1 MQNFVLTLITAAV
14 VVAIAHFTA
23 VAFFRPA
30 PEKAN
35 AKNLRAK
42 IFVVDLLA
50 ALIAIAVVQLATGKF
65 LKPEPP
71 ATVETLMAKL
81 ETPAETSVAELRDLV
96 RDNFT
101 AHFSG
106 IYGLLSEIVPDLPQ
120 EKILSGAEGTFDFTP
135 YLRLVIEGE
144 CIRRRIPENVFV
156 RQVLMIRDPA
166 EEAQMRT
173 EWVDAARG
181 ALMDSIEFHIVMEP
195 VYREFYAWWT
205 ARHPEYEGLTAPVEV
220 GADHDGLLEQ
230 LAVSL
235 RREVLVQTAKQMQ
248 TAFVTD
254 LRKRGMAIS
263 EAKLQKA
270 FLLFLALC
278 KERYTRAALLKT
290 ANAIVDGVEL
300 TDDEIL
306 HCLILKDRPLKGER
320 LAEIQDIQVRYLT
333 PLTLEQVPEESLAAV
348 RRGLSELSGINYDL
362 K

>member
-1 MQNFVLTLITAAV
+1 MQSFVLTLIPAAV

-23 VAFFRPA
+23 GALFRPD

-35 AKNLRAK
+35 AKNPRAK
-42 IFVVDLLA
+42 ILVVDVLA
-50 ALIAIAVVQLATGKF
+50 ALVTIAVVQLAAGGL

-71 ATVETLMAKL
+71 ATVETLMAKM
-81 ETPAETSVAELRDLV
+81 ETPANASVEEMRDVV

-101 AHFSG
+101 GQFAALYG
-106 IYGLLSEIVPDLPQ
+106 IELEPEEEQQFGKLLA
-120 EKILSGAEGTFDFTP
+120 GAEGTFDFAP

-156 RQVLMIRDPA
+156 RQVLLIHDPK
-166 EEAQMRT
+166 EEEQMRS
-173 EWVDAARG
+173 EWLTAARG
-181 ALMDSIEFHIVMEP
+181 ALMQSNEFLTVMEP
-195 VYREFYAWWT
+195 VYRDFYAYWT
-205 ARHPEYEGLTAPVEV
+205 ARHPEYEGLTAPLSV
-220 GADHDGLLEQ
+220 GADHDGLVEQ
-230 LAVSL
+230 VAVSL
-235 RREVLVQTAKQMQ
+235 RREILVQTAKQMQ

-270 FLLFLALC
+270 FLLFLVLC
-278 KERYTRAALLKT
+278 KERYTQAAMRKT
-290 ANAIVDGVEL
+290 ANAIVDGTEL

-306 HCLILKDRPLKGER
+306 HCLILKNRPLTDER

-333 PLTLEQVPEESLAAV
+333 PLTLEQIPEDSVAAV
-348 RRGLSELSGINYDL
+348 RRGLSELTGINYDL

>member
-1 MQNFVLTLITAAV
+1 MQSFVLTLIPAAV

-23 VAFFRPA
+23 GALFRPD

-35 AKNLRAK
+35 SKNLRAK
-42 IFVVDLLA
+42 ILVVDLLA
-50 ALIAIAVVQLATGKF
+50 ALVTIAVVQLAAGGL

-71 ATVETLMAKL
+71 ATVETLMAKM
-81 ETPAETSVAELRDLV
+81 ETPANASVEELRDIV

-101 AHFSG
+101 ARFGELYG
-106 IYGLLSEIVPDLPQ
+106 IDLEPEEEQQFGKLLA
-120 EKILSGAEGTFDFTP
+120 GADGTFDFAP
-135 YLRLVIEGE
+135 YLRLVIKGE

-156 RQVLMIRDPA
+156 RQVLLIHDPK
-166 EEAQMRT
+166 EEEQMRS
-173 EWVDAARG
+173 EWIAAARG
-181 ALMDSIEFHIVMEP
+181 ALMQSNEFQTVMEP

>member
-1 MQNFVLTLITAAV
+1 MQNFVSTLITAAV
-14 VVAIAHFTA
+14 VVAIVHFTA

-50 ALIAIAVVQLATGKF
+50 ALIAIAVVQLVAGKF
-65 LKPEPP
+65 LKPGPP
-71 ATVETLMAKL
+71 ATIETLMAKM
-81 ETPAETSVAELRDLV
+81 ETPANASVSEVRELV

-101 AHFSG
+101 GQFGELYG
-106 IYGLLSEIVPDLPQ
+106 ISLEPEE
-120 EKILSGAEGTFDFTP
+120 EKQFEKFLAGADGTFDFAP

-144 CIRRRIPENVFV
+144 CIRRRIPQNVFV
-156 RQVLMIRDPA
+156 QQIMLIRDPQ
-166 EEAQMRT
+166 EKEQMRS
-173 EWVDAARG
+173 EWVAAARG
-181 ALMDSIEFHIVMEP
+181 ALMDSIEFHTAMEP
-195 VYREFYAWWT
+195 VYREFFAWWT

-220 GADHDGLLEQ
+220 GADHDGLVEQ

-270 FLLFLALC
+270 FLLFLTLC

-306 HCLILKDRPLKGER
+306 HCLILKDRPLKAER
-320 LAEIQDIQVRYLT
+320 LSEIQDIQFRYLT

-348 RRGLSELSGINYDL
+348 RRGLSELSGVNYDL

>member
-1 MQNFVLTLITAAV
+1 MQNFVSTLIAAAV

-23 VAFFRPA
+23 VALFRPA
-30 PEKAN
+30 QEKAN
-35 AKNLRAK
+35 AKNRRAK

-50 ALIAIAVVQLATGKF
+50 ALIAIAVAQLVAGKF

-71 ATVETLMAKL
+71 ATIETLMAKI
-81 ETPAETSVAELRDLV
+81 EPPSTESVAELRDVV

-106 IYGLLSEIVPDLPQ
+106 VYGIGLEPEEEKQFEKLLA
-120 EKILSGAEGTFDFTP
+120 GADGTFDLAP

-144 CIRRRIPENVFV
+144 CMQRRIPENVFV
-156 RQVLMIRDPA
+156 QQVMLIRDPA

-173 EWVDAARG
+173 EWVAAARG
-181 ALMDSIEFHIVMEP
+181 ALMDSTEFLTAMEP

-230 LAVSL
+230 FAVSL
-235 RREVLVQTAKQMQ
+235 RREILVQTAKQMQ

-254 LRKRGMAIS
+254 LRRRGMAIS

-278 KERYTRAALLKT
+278 KERYTQAVLLKT
-290 ANAIVDGVEL
+290 ANAIVEGTEL
-300 TDDEIL
+300 TDNEIL
-306 HCLILKDRPLKGER
+306 HCLILKDRPLKAER
-320 LAEIQDIQVRYLT
+320 LATIQDIQVRYLT
-333 PLTLEQVPEESLAAV
+333 PLTLEQVPEDSLAAV
-348 RRGLSELSGINYDL
+348 RRGLSELSGINYEL

>member
-1 MQNFVLTLITAAV
+1 MQSFVLTLIPAAV

-23 VAFFRPA
+23 GALFRPD

-35 AKNLRAK
+35 SKNLRAK
-42 IFVVDLLA
+42 ILVVDLLA
-50 ALIAIAVVQLATGKF
+50 ALVTIAVVQFAAGGL
-65 LKPEPP
+65 LNPEPP
-71 ATVETLMAKL
+71 ATVETLMAKM
-81 ETPAETSVAELRDLV
+81 ETPADASVEELRDIV

-101 AHFSG
+101 ARFASLYG
-106 IYGLLSEIVPDLPQ
+106 IDLEPEETAQFEKLLNT
-120 EKILSGAEGTFDFTP
+120 AEGTFDFTP

-156 RQVLMIRDPA
+156 RQVLLIHDPA
-166 EEAQMRT
+166 EEEQMRS
-173 EWVDAARG
+173 EWVTAARG
-181 ALMDSIEFHIVMEP
+181 ALMDSKEFRTATEP
-195 VYREFYAWWT
+195 VYREFYAYWT

-220 GADHDGLLEQ
+220 GADHDGLVEQ

-270 FLLFLALC
+270 FLLFLTLC

-306 HCLILKDRPLKGER
+306 HCLILKDRPLKAER
-320 LAEIQDIQVRYLT
+320 LSEIQDIQFRYLT

-348 RRGLSELSGINYDL
+348 RRGLSELSGVNYDL